1 MIRTLSLLACAFCPL
16 IAEDWSPVPGM
27 SAHPR
32 GELVV
37 RGLTL
42 TPLHYDDA
50 WRMTSPEMA
59 VSDRGSAADGVWR
72 LTGPWKIATGAA
84 TLTEEIR
91 RDGEGI
97 AVSVHLDTAAATNL
111 FCLSLTLDGPAYRGR
126 SLRFDDAVVEL
137 PRESPK
143 VQVHY
148 AAGVAKV
155 RVPLADGGSLEL
167 SGTLTV
173 QVQDN
178 RTWNSDTFSLR
189 LIADAEH
196 RVAAGIRCSP

>member
-1 MIRTLSLLACAFCPL
+1 MIRTLSLLACAFCAL

-27 SAHPR
+27 SVHPR

-42 TPLHYDDA
+42 TALHYDDT

-59 VSDRGSAADGVWR
+59 VSDRGAAADDVWR
-72 LTGPWKIATGAA
+72 LTGPWKLATSSATIA
-84 TLTEEIR
+84 EEVR
-91 RDGEGI
+91 REGEGI
-97 AVSVHLDTAAATNL
+97 AVSAHLDTSAATNL
-111 FCLSLTLDGPAYRGR
+111 FCLSLALDGPAYRGK
-126 SLRFDDAVVEL
+126 SLRLDDAVVEM

-148 AAGVAKV
+148 AAGVSKV
-155 RVPLADGGSLEL
+155 RVPLADGGTLEL
-167 SGTLTV
+167 SGRLTV

-196 RVAAGIRCSP
+196 RVVVGIRSFP